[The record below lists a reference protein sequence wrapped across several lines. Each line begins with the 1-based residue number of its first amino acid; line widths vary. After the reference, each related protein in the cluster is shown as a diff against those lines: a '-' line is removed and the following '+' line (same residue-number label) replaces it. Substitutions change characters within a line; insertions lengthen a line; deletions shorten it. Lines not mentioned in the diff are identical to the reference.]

1 MQAKRSLIRS
11 CAWQFSTTSATSA
24 TSAKRYT
31 RFPEAMAE
39 PDE

>member
-24 TSAKRYT
+24 KRYT